1 MMSFTPMRFMR
12 RAMEMPAAPAP
23 EKTTLTSPR
32 SRPVRRHALISAAHV
47 TTAVPCWSSWKTG
60 MSQVSLRR
68 RSISKQRGAEMS
80 SRFTPPKLPAS
91 SCTVR
96 TISST
101 SLERMHSGK
110 ASTSAKVLK
119 RAHLPSMTGMPASGP
134 MLPRPRTAE
143 PSVTTATRF
152 QRRVYSYERLGSF
165 WISRQGT
172 ATPGV

>member
-1 MMSFTPMRFMR
+1 MVPVWSQMMMSRTPMRFMSL
-12 RAMEMPAAPAP
+12 AMEMPAAPAP
-23 EKTTLTSPR
+23 EKTTLSDEI
-32 SRPVRRHALISAAHV
+32 SRPVSLQALIRAALV
-47 TTAVPCWSSWKTG
+47 TTAVPCWSSWNTG

-68 RSISKQRGAEMS
+68 CSISKQRGAEMS
-80 SRFTPPKLPAS
+80 SRFTPPKDPAS

-134 MLPRPRTAE
+134 MLPRPSTAE
-143 PSVTTATRF
+143 PSVMTATRLL
-152 QRRVYSYERLGSF
+152 RRV
-165 WISRQGT
+165 
-172 ATPGV
+172 